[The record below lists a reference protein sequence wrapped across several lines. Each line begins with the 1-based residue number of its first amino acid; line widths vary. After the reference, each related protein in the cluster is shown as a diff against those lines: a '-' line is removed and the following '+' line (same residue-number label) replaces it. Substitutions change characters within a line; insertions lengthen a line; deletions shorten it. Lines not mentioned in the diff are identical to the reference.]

1 MTFGYTTATGLSQRL
16 DGQISHA
23 AISRFLCEREYPSK
37 DVWQQVKK
45 TLREVE
51 AADGLLI
58 FDDTLQE
65 KLPMDENDLI
75 GWHDDPCKGRH
86 IKGINLL
93 NCLYHSKDAS
103 IPVAFEW
110 IRKPLR
116 FCDIKTR
123 QEKRGSEVTKNEP
136 MCAMMDACIQNQLK
150 FSGVLSDAWF
160 ACADAMP
167 NRSCNPPLPG
177 HYA

>member
-1 MTFGYTTATGLSQRL
+1 MNQTHLDLYTDDLTVTFGEATATGLSQLL
-16 DGQISHA
+16 DGQISHD
-23 AISRFLCEREYPSK
+23 AITRFLSKREYPSK

-45 TLREVE
+45 TLREIE
-51 AADGLLI
+51 SAEGLLI
-58 FDDTLQE
+58 FDDTVQE
-65 KLPMDENDLI
+65 TPHMDENDLI

-103 IPVAFEW
+103 IPVAFER

-123 QEKRGSEVTKNEP
+123 QEKRAARSPK
-136 MCAMMDACIQNQLK
+136 MSRCA
-150 FSGVLSDAWF
+150 
-160 ACADAMP
+160 P
-167 NRSCNPPLPG
+167 
-177 HYA
+177 